1 MLAYEF
7 QYRSFKTILSRRI
20 AMRRPWSRSPTV
32 LIPAAVIFL
41 GGVALLF
48 VFVERWTAEEPNWSL
63 IEEGLYQGGLVS
75 KPPPGTQ
82 AVLNLCESEDSYQ
95 CEIHRWQAIRD
106 ASPAPSLE
114 WLQQQVAFVDGQ
126 RQAGRTVFVYCL
138 AGNSRSG
145 MVVTAYLMQEHNWTR
160 DEALAFAR
168 GKRPLTWPN
177 PAFMKLLSEWERTLR
192 RGEP

>member
-1 MLAYEF
+1 
-7 QYRSFKTILSRRI
+7 
-20 AMRRPWSRSPTV
+20 MRRPWSRSPTV

-126 RQAGRTVFVYCL
+126 RQAGR
-138 AGNSRSG
+138 SE
-145 MVVTAYLMQEHNWTR
+145 Q
-160 DEALAFAR
+160 ALGRR
-168 GKRPLTWPN
+168 GLEN
-177 PAFMKLLSEWERTLR
+177 PADALLRLDDGDRRVPVGAHQRSER
-192 RGEP
+192 RREQCGGLLAAVGGALHELVAR